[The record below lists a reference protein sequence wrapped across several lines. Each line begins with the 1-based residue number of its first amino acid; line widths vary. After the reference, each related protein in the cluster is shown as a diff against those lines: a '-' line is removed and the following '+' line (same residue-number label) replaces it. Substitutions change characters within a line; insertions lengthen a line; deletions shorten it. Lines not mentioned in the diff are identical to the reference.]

1 MQLLQ
6 REPGET
12 ILRSIATV
20 SISGTLPEKLSAI
33 AAAGYQG
40 VEIFENDLLYYTG
53 TPADVRNMADDLGL
67 KITLFQPFRDFEG
80 GTRAQFAANLA
91 RAKRKF
97 ALMHELGC
105 DTLLL
110 CSNVQADSSADF
122 EQQVADLRALATL
135 AEQEN
140 IRIGYEA
147 LAWGAHVNRWY
158 QAWERVKAVDSP
170 AMGIV
175 LDSFHILALGDDLSR
190 LHEVPMDKI
199 TFLQLA
205 DAPLMKMDVLEWS
218 RHFRCFPGQ
227 GELPLVEFTR
237 ELTRLGYRGP
247 WSLEIFND
255 GFRASPN
262 GATAKDGY
270 RSLLWLE
277 EQTRRALGESD
288 AELFHTADLPT
299 FKDIEFIEFAA
310 SPAEAKKLGVMLNG
324 MGFQLAGMHRSKQVA
339 LWSNGGARVIINY
352 QPYSWAD
359 HFYQRHGVSLC
370 AMALRVS
377 ASAPIV
383 ARARAYGYATWQGE
397 VGPNESTIPAVRA
410 PDGSLVYLVD
420 DEKDIY
426 AQDFNLTAAAT
437 DGQLLGIDHLA
448 LGMEADSRDNWV
460 MFFRAVLGFT
470 LEHEQTMP
478 DPYGLVR
485 SLAVQSP
492 QGNVRLALN
501 ISQSRAT
508 QIARSVACYQGAGL
522 QHAAFAS
529 DDLPTFLEN
538 QPLAASL
545 SLPVPAN
552 YYEDLQARFGDAA
565 QVETLQRQQILY
577 DRDGAG
583 GEFLHRYTWPFSEGR
598 FFFELTERRHG
609 YAQYGAVNAAVRLA
623 AMQYR

>member
-1 MQLLQ
+1 M
-6 REPGET
+6 
-12 ILRSIATV
+12 LRSIATV

-80 GTRAQFAANLA
+80 GTREQFAANMA

-110 CSNVQADSSADF
+110 CSNVQADCSADVD
-122 EQQVADLRALATL
+122 QQVADLRALASL

-147 LAWGAHVNRWY
+147 LAWGTHVNRWY

-170 AMGIV
+170 ALGIV

-190 LHEVPMDKI
+190 LHEVPMDKV

-227 GELPLVEFTR
+227 GELPLVQFTR

-288 AELFHTADLPT
+288 AELFQTADLPT

-310 SPAEAKKLGVMLNG
+310 SPAEAKKLSAMLGG

-352 QPYSWAD
+352 QPHSWAD

-383 ARARAYGYATWQGE
+383 ARARDYGYATWQGE
-397 VGPNESTIPAVRA
+397 VGPNESTIPAVCA
-410 PDGSLVYLVD
+410 PDGSLVYLVED
-420 DEKDIY
+420 PQDIY
-426 AQDFNLTAAAT
+426 SQDFNLTEAAT
-437 DGQLLGIDHLA
+437 QGQLLGIDHLA

-529 DDLPTFLEN
+529 RDLPGLLES

-565 QVETLQRQQILY
+565 QADILQRQQILY
-577 DRDGAG
+577 DSDGAG

>member
-1 MQLLQ
+1 M
-6 REPGET
+6 
-12 ILRSIATV
+12 LRSIATV

-53 TPADVRNMADDLGL
+53 TPADVRSMADDLGL

-80 GTRAQFAANLA
+80 GTRAQFAANLE

-110 CSNVQADSSADF
+110 CSNVQADCSADIDL
-122 EQQVADLRALATL
+122 QIADLRALATL

-147 LAWGAHVNRWY
+147 LAWGTHVNRWY

-170 AMGIV
+170 ALGIV
-175 LDSFHILALGDDLSR
+175 LDSFHILSLGDDLSR
-190 LHEVPMDKI
+190 LHEVPVDKI

-237 ELTRLGYRGP
+237 ELTRVGYRGP

-277 EQTRRALGESD
+277 EQTRHALDHTD
-288 AELFHTADLPT
+288 ACLFQTANLPT
-299 FKDIEFIEFAA
+299 YQGTEFIEFAA
-310 SPAEAKKLGVMLNG
+310 SPAEAKKLSAMLSG
-324 MGFQLAGMHRSKQVA
+324 MGFTLAGTHRSKQVA

-352 QPYSWAD
+352 QPHSWAD

-383 ARARAYGYATWQGE
+383 ARAKAYGYATWQGE
-397 VGPNESTIPAVRA
+397 VGPNESAIPAVCA
-410 PDGSLVYLVD
+410 PDGSLIYLV
-420 DEKDIY
+420 EGNQDIY
-426 AQDFNLTAAAT
+426 SQDFNLTATANGGA
-437 DGQLLGIDHLA
+437 LLGIDHLA

-460 MFFRAVLGFT
+460 MFCRAVLGFT

-485 SLAVQSP
+485 SLAVQSQ
-492 QGNVRLALN
+492 QGNIRLALN

-522 QHAAFAS
+522 QHAAFACQ
-529 DDLPTFLEN
+529 DLLGLLDK
-538 QPLAASL
+538 QPLADSL

-552 YYEDLQARFGDAA
+552 YYDDLLARFGGPE
-565 QVETLQRQQILY
+565 QVALMQRQQILY
-577 DRDGAG
+577 DRDVAG

-598 FFFELTERRHG
+598 FFFELTERRNG
-609 YAQYGAVNAAVRLA
+609 YTQYGAVNAAVRLS

>member
-1 MQLLQ
+1 M
-6 REPGET
+6 
-12 ILRSIATV
+12 LRSIATV

-53 TPADVRNMADDLGL
+53 TPADVRSMADDLGL

-80 GTRAQFAANLA
+80 GTRAQFAANLE

-110 CSNVQADSSADF
+110 CSNVQADCSADIDL
-122 EQQVADLRALATL
+122 QIADLRALATL

-147 LAWGAHVNRWY
+147 LAWGTHVNRWY

-170 AMGIV
+170 ALGIV
-175 LDSFHILALGDDLSR
+175 LDSFHILSLGDDLSR
-190 LHEVPMDKI
+190 LHEVPVDKI

-237 ELTRLGYRGP
+237 ELTRVGYRGP

-277 EQTRRALGESD
+277 EQTYRALGHTD
-288 AELFHTADLPT
+288 AGLFQTANLPT
-299 FKDIEFIEFAA
+299 YQGTEFIEFAA
-310 SPAEAKKLGVMLNG
+310 SPAEAKKLSAMLSG
-324 MGFQLAGMHRSKQVA
+324 MGFTLAGTHRSKQVA
-339 LWSNGGARVIINY
+339 LWSNGAARVIINY
-352 QPYSWAD
+352 QPHSWAD

-377 ASAPIV
+377 ESAPIV
-383 ARARAYGYATWQGE
+383 ARAKAYGYATWQGE
-397 VGPNESTIPAVRA
+397 VGPNESAIPAVCA
-410 PDGSLVYLVD
+410 PDGSLIYLV
-420 DEKDIY
+420 EGNQDIY
-426 AQDFNLTAAAT
+426 SQDFNLTATANA
-437 DGQLLGIDHLA
+437 GVLLGIDHLA

-460 MFFRAVLGFT
+460 MFCRAVLGFT

-492 QGNVRLALN
+492 QGNIRLALN

-522 QHAAFAS
+522 QHAAFACR
-529 DDLPTFLEN
+529 DLPGLLDK
-538 QPLAASL
+538 QPLADSL

-552 YYEDLQARFGDAA
+552 YYDDLLARFGDPE
-565 QVETLQRQQILY
+565 QVALMQRQQILY
-577 DRDGAG
+577 DRDAAG

-609 YAQYGAVNAAVRLA
+609 YTQYGAVNAAVRLS

>member
-1 MQLLQ
+1 M
-6 REPGET
+6 
-12 ILRSIATV
+12 LRSIATV

-53 TPADVRNMADDLGL
+53 TPADVRKMAADLGL

-80 GTRAQFAANLA
+80 GNRAQFAANLA
-91 RAKRKF
+91 RARRKF
-97 ALMHELGC
+97 SLMHELGC
-105 DTLLL
+105 DTMLL
-110 CSNVQADSSADF
+110 CSNVQADCSADVDL
-122 EQQVADLRALATL
+122 QVADLRALATL

-140 IRIGYEA
+140 IKIGYEA
-147 LAWGAHVNRWY
+147 LAWGTHVNRWH

-175 LDSFHILALGDDLSR
+175 LDSFHILSLGDDLSR

-227 GELPLVEFTR
+227 GELPLVEFSR

-277 EQTRRALGESD
+277 EQTRRTLGQTD
-288 AELFHTADLPT
+288 ADLFNPASLPT
-299 FKDIEFIEFAA
+299 FNGTEFIEFAA
-310 SPAEAKKLGVMLNG
+310 SPAEAKKLSAMLEG
-324 MGFQLAGMHRSKQVA
+324 MGFRLAGMHRSKQVA
-339 LWSNGGARVIINY
+339 LWNNGGARVIINY
-352 QPYSWAD
+352 QPHSWAD

-377 ASAPIV
+377 ESAPII
-383 ARARAYGYATWQGE
+383 ARAKAYGYATWQGD
-397 VGPNESTIPAVRA
+397 VGPNESAIPAVCA

-420 DEKDIY
+420 DALDIY
-426 AQDFNLTAAAT
+426 AQDFNLTTTADEGA
-437 DGQLLGIDHLA
+437 LLGIDHLA

-460 MFFRAVLGFT
+460 MFCRAVLGFT

-492 QGNVRLALN
+492 QGNIRLALN

-522 QHAAFAS
+522 QHAAFACH
-529 DDLPTFLEN
+529 DLPSLLDN
-538 QPLAASL
+538 QPLAPSL

-552 YYEDLQARFGDAA
+552 YYDDLLARFGASA
-565 QVETLQRQQILY
+565 HVERLQPQQILY
-577 DRDGAG
+577 DRDSAG

-598 FFFELTERRHG
+598 FFFELTERRRG
-609 YAQYGAVNAAVRLA
+609 YAQYGAVNAAVRLS